1 MYLRIE
7 NLRKIFEENRG
18 IEKIDF
24 SIEKGELISLLG
36 PSGCGK
42 TTLLNIIGGFLKP
55 DNGKIYLEDRD
66 ITDIPPE
73 KRDIS
78 TVFQSYALF
87 PHMNVLENIKYGLKY
102 KKLTKKEQNELALEY
117 LKIVGLDGYEKKSI
131 QELSGGQQQRVALAR
146 ALVLYP
152 KILLLDEP
160 FSNLDAKL
168 KISMRE
174 ELKEL
179 QKNLKISMIFVTH
192 DQEEALSISDKVVVM
207 NNGRIEQIGT
217 PEEIYYSPINEYVA
231 NFIGKS
237 NFILKD
243 GAKKLIRPENIKIEK
258 NQKGNWE
265 VINKEFMGAYTI
277 LKIRNGIE
285 ELYVNIQGE
294 KGREYKLGDLVE
306 ISYSFNKKSYCKAKF
321 TITFFL
327 FFRKKIHLSTSK

>member
-55 DNGKIYLEDRD
+55 DNGKIYLENRD

-152 KILLLDEP
+152 KVLLLDEP

-207 NNGRIEQIGT
+207 NNGKIEQIGT

-258 NQKGNWE
+258 NQKGSWE

-306 ISYSFNKKSYCKAKF
+306 ISM
-321 TITFFL
+321 
-327 FFRKKIHLSTSK
+327 

>member
-55 DNGKIYLEDRD
+55 DNGKIYLENRD

-217 PEEIYYSPINEYVA
+217 PEEIYYSPINDYVA

-243 GAKKLIRPENIKIEK
+243 GIKKLIRPENIKIEK
-258 NQKGNWE
+258 NQKGNWK

-277 LKIRNGIE
+277 LKIRNGRE

-294 KGREYKLGDLVE
+294 NGREYKLGDLVE
-306 ISYSFNKKSYCKAKF
+306 ISM
-321 TITFFL
+321 
-327 FFRKKIHLSTSK
+327 

>member
-179 QKNLKISMIFVTH
+179 QKT
-192 DQEEALSISDKVVVM
+192 
-207 NNGRIEQIGT
+207 
-217 PEEIYYSPINEYVA
+217 
-231 NFIGKS
+231 
-237 NFILKD
+237 
-243 GAKKLIRPENIKIEK
+243 
-258 NQKGNWE
+258 
-265 VINKEFMGAYTI
+265 
-277 LKIRNGIE
+277 
-285 ELYVNIQGE
+285 
-294 KGREYKLGDLVE
+294 
-306 ISYSFNKKSYCKAKF
+306 
-321 TITFFL
+321 
-327 FFRKKIHLSTSK
+327 

>member
-7 NLRKIFEENRG
+7 NLKKIFEENRG

-102 KKLTKKEQNELALEY
+102 KKLTKKEQNNLALEY

-152 KILLLDEP
+152 KVLLLDEP

-168 KISMRE
+168 KIGMRE

-217 PEEIYYSPINEYVA
+217 PEEIYYSPINDYVA
-231 NFIGKS
+231 DFIVKS

-243 GAKKLIRPENIKIEK
+243 GAKKMIRPENIKIEK

-265 VINKEFMGAYTI
+265 VINKEFMGAYTM

-306 ISYSFNKKSYCKAKF
+306 IS
-321 TITFFL
+321 I
-327 FFRKKIHLSTSK
+327 

>member
-7 NLRKIFEENRG
+7 NLKKIFEENRG

-207 NNGRIEQIGT
+207 NNGKIEQIGT

-243 GAKKLIRPENIKIEK
+243 GVKKLIRPENIKIEK
-258 NQKGNWE
+258 NQKGSWKI
-265 VINKEFMGAYTI
+265 INKEFMGAYTI
-277 LKIRNGIE
+277 LKIKNETE

-294 KGREYKLGDLVE
+294 KGREYILGDLVE
-306 ISYSFNKKSYCKAKF
+306 IS
-321 TITFFL
+321 L
-327 FFRKKIHLSTSK
+327 

>member
-152 KILLLDEP
+152 KVLLLDEP

-207 NNGRIEQIGT
+207 NNGKIEQIGT

-258 NQKGNWE
+258 NQKGSWE
-265 VINKEFMGAYTI
+265 VINKEFMGAYTM

-285 ELYVNIQGE
+285 DLYVNIQGE

-306 ISYSFNKKSYCKAKF
+306 ISM
-321 TITFFL
+321 
-327 FFRKKIHLSTSK
+327 

>member
-1 MYLRIE
+1 ME
-7 NLRKIFEENRG
+7 KKRG

-306 ISYSFNKKSYCKAKF
+306 ISM
-321 TITFFL
+321 
-327 FFRKKIHLSTSK
+327 

>member
-207 NNGRIEQIGT
+207 NNGKIEQIGT

-243 GAKKLIRPENIKIEK
+243 GIKKLIRPENIKIEK

-277 LKIRNGIE
+277 LKIRNGRE
-285 ELYVNIQGE
+285 DLYVNIQGE

-306 ISYSFNKKSYCKAKF
+306 IS
-321 TITFFL
+321 I
-327 FFRKKIHLSTSK
+327 

>member
-152 KILLLDEP
+152 KVLLLDEP

-277 LKIRNGIE
+277 LKIRNGRE

-306 ISYSFNKKSYCKAKF
+306 ISM
-321 TITFFL
+321 
-327 FFRKKIHLSTSK
+327 

>member
-7 NLRKIFEENRG
+7 NLKKIFEENRG

-207 NNGRIEQIGT
+207 NNGKIEQIGT

-243 GAKKLIRPENIKIEK
+243 GVKKLIRPENIKIEK
-258 NQKGNWE
+258 NQKGSWKI
-265 VINKEFMGAYTI
+265 INKEFMGAYTI
-277 LKIRNGIE
+277 LKIKNETE

-294 KGREYKLGDLVE
+294 KGREYILGDLAE
-306 ISYSFNKKSYCKAKF
+306 IS
-321 TITFFL
+321 L
-327 FFRKKIHLSTSK
+327 

>member
-152 KILLLDEP
+152 KVLLLDEP

-192 DQEEALSISDKVVVM
+192 DQEEALSIS
-207 NNGRIEQIGT
+207 R
-217 PEEIYYSPINEYVA
+217 
-231 NFIGKS
+231 
-237 NFILKD
+237 
-243 GAKKLIRPENIKIEK
+243 
-258 NQKGNWE
+258 
-265 VINKEFMGAYTI
+265 
-277 LKIRNGIE
+277 
-285 ELYVNIQGE
+285 
-294 KGREYKLGDLVE
+294 
-306 ISYSFNKKSYCKAKF
+306 
-321 TITFFL
+321 
-327 FFRKKIHLSTSK
+327 

>member
-7 NLRKIFEENRG
+7 NLKKIFEENRG

-24 SIEKGELISLLG
+24 SIEKGELISLVG

-55 DNGKIYLEDRD
+55 DNGKIYLEDKD

-207 NNGRIEQIGT
+207 NNGKIGQIGT

-243 GAKKLIRPENIKIEK
+243 GVKKLIRPENIKIEK
-258 NQKGNWE
+258 NQKGSWKI
-265 VINKEFMGAYTI
+265 INKEFMGAYTI
-277 LKIRNGIE
+277 LKIKNETE

-294 KGREYKLGDLVE
+294 KGREYILGDLVE
-306 ISYSFNKKSYCKAKF
+306 IS
-321 TITFFL
+321 L
-327 FFRKKIHLSTSK
+327 

>member
-87 PHMNVLENIKYGLKY
+87 AHMNVLENIKYGLKY

-131 QELSGGQQQRVALAR
+131 QELSGGQQQRVALTR

-192 DQEEALSISDKVVVM
+192 DQEEALSISDKVVIM
-207 NNGRIEQIGT
+207 NNGKIEQIGT

-243 GAKKLIRPENIKIEK
+243 GVKKLIRPENIKIEK
-258 NQKGNWE
+258 NQKGSWKI
-265 VINKEFMGAYTI
+265 INKEFMGAYTI
-277 LKIRNGIE
+277 LKIKNETE
-285 ELYVNIQGE
+285 EIYVNIQGE

-306 ISYSFNKKSYCKAKF
+306 IS
-321 TITFFL
+321 I
-327 FFRKKIHLSTSK
+327 

>member
-7 NLRKIFEENRG
+7 NLRKIFEESRG

-277 LKIRNGIE
+277 LKIRNGRE
-285 ELYVNIQGE
+285 DLYVNIQGE

-306 ISYSFNKKSYCKAKF
+306 IS
-321 TITFFL
+321 I
-327 FFRKKIHLSTSK
+327 